1 MRNLKRIGSLLLAVM
16 MGVSVASA
24 VVPNIMKNVDEKAM
38 NKWVEAEFKKM
49 SKEERV
55 AQMMV
60 IGVSPREK
68 GEKLDSLKKL
78 VKAYNLGGLIF
89 HEMSMNDYVS
99 LYNEFQT
106 LARTPLMMTI
116 DGEWGL
122 GMRLDGVKDYPRS
135 MSLGAVTDKAL
146 IYEYGKETGRQMK
159 AAGVHVNFAPVLDV
173 NDNPKNPVI
182 GRRAFGE
189 TPDFVTAYALEYAR
203 GMEEEGVL
211 STGKHFPGHG
221 STHDDSHKTLPSVT
235 KSMGELEQCELK
247 PFADYIQAGY
257 GGMLTAHLNIPAI
270 DATGTPTSL
279 SAKAVNDLLV
289 DKMGF
294 EGLIFTDA

>member
-16 MGVSVASA
+16 MGVSAASA

-68 GEKLDSLKKL
+68 GEKLHSLKKL

-135 MSLGAVTDKAL
+135 MSLGAVTD
-146 IYEYGKETGRQMK
+146 
-159 AAGVHVNFAPVLDV
+159 
-173 NDNPKNPVI
+173 
-182 GRRAFGE
+182 
-189 TPDFVTAYALEYAR
+189 
-203 GMEEEGVL
+203 
-211 STGKHFPGHG
+211 
-221 STHDDSHKTLPSVT
+221 
-235 KSMGELEQCELK
+235 
-247 PFADYIQAGY
+247 
-257 GGMLTAHLNIPAI
+257 
-270 DATGTPTSL
+270 
-279 SAKAVNDLLV
+279 
-289 DKMGF
+289 
-294 EGLIFTDA
+294 